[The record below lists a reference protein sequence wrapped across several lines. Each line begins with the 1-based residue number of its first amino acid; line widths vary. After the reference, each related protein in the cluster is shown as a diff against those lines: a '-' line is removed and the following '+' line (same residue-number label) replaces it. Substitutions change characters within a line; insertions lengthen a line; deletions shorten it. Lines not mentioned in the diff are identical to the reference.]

1 MYCVFLCWYWHW
13 YWYWYWYVL
22 MLVLA
27 SQQRGRTFHP
37 SKSQRG
43 EDEDED
49 DDEDEDEDGK
59 GIIRSH
65 LRLKFASLRVVGTR
79 VPSPCHT
86 IHMMPPFAPKE
97 GARWAFVVEQR
108 IQVLEAQVQELSRV
122 NMEREQ
128 GREALEAQPAQPR
141 LEGLARAEPSV
152 KNVKKKSDGK
162 NVQQWV
168 KNRGSWNEARKKA
181 KVELL
186 RRLMVHNAQCSI
198 ADTVDVKAGKCKK
211 GTQYYELTK
220 EFFRDGARDEYVVQ
234 Q

>member
-27 SQQRGRTFHP
+27 SQQQGRKFHP

-86 IHMMPPFAPKE
+86 IHTMPPLMLE
-97 GARWAFVVEQR
+97 GAHWAFAVEQR

>member
-1 MYCVFLCWYWHW
+1 MCK
-13 YWYWYWYVL
+13 
-22 MLVLA
+22 
-27 SQQRGRTFHP
+27 FHP

-86 IHMMPPFAPKE
+86 IHTMPPLMLE
-97 GARWAFVVEQR
+97 GAHWAFVVEQR

-152 KNVKKKSDGK
+152 KNVKKKSDG
-162 NVQQWV
+162 NTWQE
-168 KNRGSWNEARKKA
+168 RWNEARKKA

-186 RRLMVHNAQCSI
+186 RRHMVHNAQCSI
-198 ADTVDVKAGKCKK
+198 ADMVAVKAGKCKK